1 MAARFTSLQ
10 GVISLKAF
18 ILAGGLGTR
27 LRPLTYTRPKHMLP
41 IANRPHIEHVFD
53 LLEKCGVQE
62 IVLLTSYLAEHFAG
76 VVEDAAARG
85 LDFAVAHEEK
95 PLGTAGAF
103 KNAEDLVGDEAFLA
117 FNGDILTDIDL
128 DNVLEFHRTKD
139 AEATIVLTPVEDP
152 SAYGVVPTDDG
163 GRVLGFIEKPPRS
176 EAPTNLINAGI
187 YVFEPTILDRVPAGK
202 VYSAERE
209 LFPGLVEEG
218 ARLFATG
225 TDAYWMDIGTPKQ
238 YLRANLDAL
247 LGRYRTSAVESPG
260 NGAVLSSDGAQIAA
274 TASVRTVCLGRGA
287 RIEDGSTVERS
298 VLLPGAVVGAGA
310 NVQTSI
316 VGEDARVRPGAVLS
330 GAAIADGQTVDS
342 SK

>member
-1 MAARFTSLQ
+1 M
-10 GVISLKAF
+10 KAF
-18 ILAGGLGTR
+18 ILAGGFGTR

-53 LLEKCGVQE
+53 LLEKCGVRE

-103 KNAEDLVGDEAFLA
+103 KNAQDLVGDEAFLA

-128 DNVLEFHRTKD
+128 NDVLGFHRKNE

-152 SAYGVVPTDDG
+152 SAYGVVPTAAG
-163 GRVLGFIEKPPRS
+163 GRVLGFIEKPPRE
-176 EAPTNLINAGI
+176 EAPTDLINAGI
-187 YVFEPTILDRVPAGK
+187 YVFEPSILDRIPEGK
-202 VYSAERE
+202 VYSVERE

-218 ARLFATG
+218 ARLFAMG
-225 TDAYWMDIGTPKQ
+225 TDAYWMDIGTPQQ

-247 LGRYRTSAVESPG
+247 LGRYRTSAVDQPG
-260 NGAVLSSDGAQIAA
+260 NGAVLSSDGAHVSA

-287 RIEDGSTVERS
+287 RIEDECTVERS

-310 NVQTSI
+310 SVQTSI
-316 VGEDARVRPGAVLS
+316 LGEDARVRPGAVVS

>member
-1 MAARFTSLQ
+1 M
-10 GVISLKAF
+10 KAF
-18 ILAGGLGTR
+18 ILAGGFGTR

-53 LLEKCGVQE
+53 LLEKCGVRE

-85 LDFAVAHEEK
+85 LDFAVAHEHE

-103 KNAEDLVGDEAFLA
+103 KNAEDLVGNEAFLA

-128 DNVLEFHRTKD
+128 NEVLDFHQAKD

-152 SAYGVVPTDDG
+152 SAYGVVPTSDDD
-163 GRVLGFIEKPPRS
+163 RVLGFVEKPNVD

-187 YVFEPTILDRVPAGK
+187 YVFEPSILDRIPPGR

-218 ARLFATG
+218 ARLFATA
-225 TDAYWMDIGTPKQ
+225 TDAYWMDIGTPQQ
-238 YLRANLDAL
+238 YLKANLDAL
-247 LGRYRTSAVESPG
+247 LGRYRTTAVESPG
-260 NGAVLSSDGAQIAA
+260 NGAVLSSEGAYVSE
-274 TASVRTVCLGRGA
+274 TASVRTVCVGKRA

-310 NVQTSI
+310 RVQTSI

>member
-1 MAARFTSLQ
+1 M
-10 GVISLKAF
+10 KAF
-18 ILAGGLGTR
+18 ILAGGFGTR

-53 LLEKCGVQE
+53 LLEQCGVRE

-76 VVEDAAARG
+76 VVEDAEARG
-85 LDFAVAHEEK
+85 LDFEVAHEEK

-103 KNAEDLVGDEAFLA
+103 KNAEQLVGNEAFLA

-128 DNVLEFHRTKD
+128 NSVLDFHRANE

-152 SAYGVVPTDDG
+152 SAYGVVPTDVG
-163 GRVLGFIEKPPRS
+163 GRVLSFIEKPPRE
-176 EAPTNLINAGI
+176 EAPTNLINAGM
-187 YVFEPTILDRVPAGK
+187 YVFEPTVLERIPAGK

-209 LFPGLVEEG
+209 LFPGLIEEG
-218 ARLFATG
+218 ARMFATA
-225 TDAYWMDIGTPKQ
+225 TDAYWIDIGTPQQ

-247 LGRYRTSAVESPG
+247 LGRFRTSAVQSPG
-260 NGAVLSSDGAQIAA
+260 NGAVLSSDGASISA
-274 TASVRTVCLGRGA
+274 TASVRTVCVGKGA

-310 NVQTSI
+310 RVETSI
-316 VGEDARVRPGAVLS
+316 VGEGARVRPGAVLS

-342 SK
+342 SE